1 MTRVFN
7 AAALLAALALSLAAV
22 ASLGGSAPRGP
33 AAAEQVGAGHQRVAC
48 LLAHLDTACLELA
61 APQRLIAVSAF
72 DHGAAAH
79 RLGDRPRLS
88 GLDALEA
95 IIDLHPDAVL
105 VSPFDAADARAARLR
120 EAGIAVID
128 CGEARGAAA
137 LLTAIERLGAVFA
150 APDRARDLARSW
162 RRRFDLVAA
171 RVPAAARRG
180 GIYLSV
186 YGDRLFGG
194 TVGTSYHDVLTAAG
208 VTDLA
213 AGRWRDWPEYTVED
227 LVALDPPLIVTK
239 RGMADVLRRL
249 PGMAG
254 VAACADRAGIVE
266 LDPALLDDA
275 GLAMLDAA
283 EALCDVV
290 YAAPAR

>member
-1 MTRVFN
+1 MTG
-7 AAALLAALALSLAAV
+7 ALNTLAVVLAVTLSLTAV
-22 ASLGGSAPRGP
+22 ASLGGSSRAQ
-33 AAAEQVGAGHQRVAC
+33 AAASAPGGGYQRVAC
-48 LLAHLDTACLELA
+48 LLAHLDTACLDLA
-61 APQRLIAVSAF
+61 APERLIAVSAF
-72 DHGAAAH
+72 DHGAASH

-128 CGEARGAAA
+128 CGEARGAGTLIPA
-137 LLTAIERLGAVFA
+137 LERLGAVFA
-150 APDRARDLARSW
+150 VPDRARALAYGW

-171 RVPAAARRG
+171 RVSASERRS

-194 TVGTSYHDVLTAAG
+194 TVGTSYHDVLHAAG

-213 AGRWRDWPEYTVED
+213 AARWRDWPEYTVED
-227 LVALDPPLIVTK
+227 LIALDPPLIVTK
-239 RGMADVLRRL
+239 RGMGDVLRRL

-254 VAACADRAGIVE
+254 VAACADAEGIVE

-275 GLAMLDAA
+275 GLGMLDAA
-283 EALCDVV
+283 EALCDAVH
-290 YAAPAR
+290 APGR